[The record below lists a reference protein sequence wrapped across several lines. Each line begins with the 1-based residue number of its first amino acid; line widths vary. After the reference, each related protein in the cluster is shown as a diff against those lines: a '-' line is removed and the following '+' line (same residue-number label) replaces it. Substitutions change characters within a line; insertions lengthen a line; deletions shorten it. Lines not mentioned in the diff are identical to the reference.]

1 MKRYRKEDWE
11 TYFPFT
17 SPRPEQ
23 VNAIN
28 FALDAFIGEDKRF
41 VICEVGTGG
50 GKSAI
55 GLTVARAVH
64 SHYAGNDEE
73 YGHGSYFLTTQKILQ
88 EQYIRDFGLPRGN
101 MRSLKSSSNYACTG
115 VAKGETCA
123 SGQRIMHNNSSLDK
137 GTPGWKNCMFDCS
150 YKRARQ
156 DFIKGNEG
164 VTNFAYFLA
173 STQYTDKLGA
183 RKCLVVDEAH
193 NSSLA
198 LSKFI
203 EITLT
208 EKFAY
213 ETLKLRL
220 PTAQS
225 QAQVVKW
232 IRDVYQPKL
241 KGFINHVEGVLEKY
255 QGLKDKLK
263 EFGKYARLFEQLD
276 KHGCQINRFL
286 KLYNSQ
292 NWVMNE
298 VPAFGKAGAKIEFK
312 PIDVAPFSEEF
323 LFNKG
328 QKVLLMSATILN
340 KDGFCE
346 LLGIDPKDAAFISIP
361 SPFPAENKPILFSPA
376 GSMAARAI
384 DETLPNLA
392 AMVKEILAAH
402 PKDKGIIHAH
412 SYKIAKY
419 IRENVKSSRILIHGS
434 DNRDEMLQKHM
445 DSKKPTVL
453 LSPSMAEGVDLKD
466 DASRFQIL
474 CKVPYPYLGDKL
486 VKKRMHK
493 WKWWYGLQTA
503 KLIVQSVGRSIRN
516 KDDYAVTYI
525 LDGDWDRFYNRNHD
539 WFPQD
544 FKDALKR

>member
-1 MKRYRKEDWE
+1 MKKFARHDWE
-11 TYFPFT
+11 KYFPFT
-17 SPRPEQ
+17 SPRQEQ
-23 VNAIN
+23 VDAIN
-28 FALDAFIGEDKRF
+28 FALDAYINQDKRF

-64 SHYAGNDEE
+64 NHYSGNSD
-73 YGHGSYFLTTQKILQ
+73 YHPGSYFLTTQKILQ
-88 EQYIRDFGLPRGN
+88 AQYTKDFGVPRGN
-101 MRSLKSSSNYACTG
+101 MLSLKSSSNYKCNG
-115 VAKGETCA
+115 VSKGETCA
-123 SGQRIMHNNSSLDK
+123 SGQRIMHGSTALDK
-137 GTPGWKNCMFDCS
+137 GTPGWKNCMFDCA
-150 YKRARQ
+150 YKRARR
-156 DFIKGNEG
+156 DFINGKEG

-173 STQYTDKLGA
+173 STQYTDKLKP
-183 RKCLVVDEAH
+183 RNCLIVDEAH

-220 PTAQS
+220 PQAAT

-232 IRDVYQPKL
+232 IKDVYNPKL
-241 KGFINHVEGVLEKY
+241 KRYVEHVEGVLERY
-255 QGLKDKLK
+255 QGLKNKLK

-276 KHGCQINRFL
+276 KHTCQIARFL
-286 KLYNSQ
+286 TLYNAK

-298 VPAFGKAGAKIEFK
+298 VPAYGKAGAKIEFK

-328 QKVLLMSATILN
+328 KKVLLMSATILN

-376 GSMAARAI
+376 GSMAARSI
-384 DETLPNLA
+384 NETLPNVA

-419 IRENVKSSRILIHGS
+419 IREHVKSSRILIHGS
-434 DNRDEMLQKHM
+434 DNRDEILEKHM
-445 DSKKPTVL
+445 SSKKSTVL
-453 LSPSMAEGVDLKD
+453 LSPSMSEGIDLKD

-474 CKVPYPYLGDKL
+474 CKVPYPYLGDRL

-516 KDDYAVTYI
+516 KDDFAVTYI
-525 LDGDWDRFYNRNHD
+525 LDGDWQRFYDREHD
-539 WFPQD
+539 SFPQD
-544 FKDALKR
+544 FKDSLQ